1 MSRVVCHLLLMG
13 VCAGSTA
20 QANSLIDHPL
30 SRSVIDALVT
40 EHSFDRSEME
50 ALFAEGE
57 YLERNVES
65 LANPAERTQ
74 SYHQYRPMFISD
86 AMIENGRR
94 FMDEQAQWLDKAEE
108 RTGVAPEVIAAIIGV
123 ETRYGGFL
131 GQHRT
136 FDALGTLA
144 VTEGRRAN
152 YFQRELINFMG
163 ISRDQGFA
171 PRSVNGSY
179 AGAMGY
185 PQFMPSSY
193 LAYAIDLDEDGDIDI
208 WNDPIDAIGS
218 VANYLGQHG
227 WRRGQLVA
235 TRAHVSGDYLS
246 VKLNSFDRD
255 QDLIDVRAKGWEP
268 VQALS
273 DDAQVHP
280 IRLDGELGAEF
291 WLGYRNFWA
300 ISRYNRSIVYSMA
313 VYQLSEELRT
323 AVQSAREG
331 AQ

>member
-1 MSRVVCHLLLMG
+1 MFRTTCRLMLIGSIG
-13 VCAGSTA
+13 VSVA

-30 SRSVIDALVT
+30 SREVIDRLVS
-40 EHSFDRSEME
+40 EHQFDRAEME
-50 ALFAEGE
+50 SLFSEGE

-74 SYHQYRPMFISD
+74 AYHQYRPMFITD
-86 AMIENGRR
+86 AMIENGRQ
-94 FMDEQAQWLDKAEE
+94 FMVEQATWLAKAEAQ
-108 RTGVAPEVIAAIIGV
+108 TGVPPSVIAAIIGV

-193 LAYAIDLDEDGDIDI
+193 LAYAVDLDEDGDIDI
-208 WNDPIDAIGS
+208 WNDPVDAIGS
-218 VANYLGQHG
+218 VANYLGEHG
-227 WRRGQLVA
+227 WRRGQLIA
-235 TRAHVSGDYLS
+235 TRARVSGNYQS
-246 VKLNSFDRD
+246 VKMNSFDRD
-255 QDLIDVRAKGWEP
+255 QHLVDVRRQGWEP
-268 VQALS
+268 LEALS
-273 DDAQVHP
+273 DDAHVHP
-280 IRLDGELGAEF
+280 IRLDGDDGAEF
-291 WLGYRNFWA
+291 WLGYRNFWN
-300 ISRYNRSIVYSMA
+300 ISRYNRSIVYTMA
-313 VYQLSEELRT
+313 VYQLSEELRL
-323 AVQSAREG
+323 AVAEE

>member
-1 MSRVVCHLLLMG
+1 MFRTTCRLLLIGLIG
-13 VCAGSTA
+13 VSAV

-30 SRSVIDALVT
+30 SSEVIDTLVS
-40 EHSFDRSEME
+40 EHQFDRAAME
-50 ALFAEGE
+50 SLFAEGE

-74 SYHQYRPMFISD
+74 AYHQYRPMFITD
-86 AMIENGRR
+86 AMIENGQR
-94 FMDEQAQWLDKAEE
+94 FMVEQATWLAKAEAQ
-108 RTGVAPEVIAAIIGV
+108 TGVPPEVISAIIGV

-163 ISRDQGFA
+163 ISRDQGFS

-193 LAYAIDLDEDGDIDI
+193 LAYAVDLDEDGDIDI

-218 VANYLGQHG
+218 VANYLGEHG

-235 TRAHVSGDYLS
+235 TRAHVSGDYQN
-246 VKLNSFDRD
+246 VKMNSFDRD
-255 QDLIDVRAKGWEP
+255 QDLVDVRRHGWEP
-268 VQALS
+268 IEALS

-280 IRLDGELGAEF
+280 IRLDGDQGAEF
-291 WLGYRNFWA
+291 WLGYRNFWI
-300 ISRYNRSIVYSMA
+300 ISRYNRSIVYTMA
-313 VYQLSEELRT
+313 VYQLSQELSVVEQER
-323 AVQSAREG
+323 